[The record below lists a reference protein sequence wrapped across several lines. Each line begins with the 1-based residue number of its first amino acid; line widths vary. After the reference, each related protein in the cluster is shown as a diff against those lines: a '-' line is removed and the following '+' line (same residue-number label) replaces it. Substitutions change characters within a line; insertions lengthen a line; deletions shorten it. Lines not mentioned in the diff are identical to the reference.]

1 MTIRLKRKSSRRP
14 LLSLCTF
21 LLLTLVA
28 GFSAC
33 TEIDC
38 PLDNVVEMGIGLYD
52 AETRQALTLAD
63 TLTVRPA
70 GKDTVLLNRAQG
82 ISVCYL
88 PLRQGFERDTL
99 LLRFSNAAGQA
110 ATDTLFVGHTNSPH
124 FESIDC
130 PASVFHHLT
139 SVAHTQHPLSQMPL
153 TIDSVA
159 IANPTVNYDN
169 IQHLKIY
176 LRSTAR

>member
-1 MTIRLKRKSSRRP
+1 MTIRLKRKSSRY
-14 LLSLCTF
+14 LLSLWTL
-21 LLLTLVA
+21 LLLTLV
-28 GFSAC
+28 GGTTAC
-33 TEIDC
+33 TEVDC
-38 PLDNVVEMGIGLYD
+38 PLDNVVEMGIGLYE
-52 AETRQALTLAD
+52 AETQQALTLAD

-70 GKDTVLLNRAQG
+70 GKDTILLNRAQN

-88 PLRQGFERDTL
+88 PLRQGFERATL

-110 ATDTLFVGHTNSPH
+110 ATDTLFVGHTNAPH
-124 FESIDC
+124 VESIDC
-130 PASVFHHLT
+130 PASVFHKIT

>member
-1 MTIRLKRKSSRRP
+1 MTIRLKRKSSRRH
-14 LLSLCTF
+14 LLPQFTL
-21 LLLTLVA
+21 LLLTLIGGVT
-28 GFSAC
+28 AC

-70 GKDTVLLNRAQG
+70 GKDTVLLNRAQD

-99 LLRFSNAAGQA
+99 LLRFSNTAGQA

-139 SVAHTQHPLSQMPL
+139 SVAHTLHPLSQMPL

>member
-1 MTIRLKRKSSRRP
+1 MTIRLKRKSSP
-14 LLSLCTF
+14 LYLLSLWT
-21 LLLTLVA
+21 LLLSTLV
-28 GFSAC
+28 GGVTAC

-38 PLDNVVEMGIGLYD
+38 PLDNVVEMGVGLYE
-52 AETRQALTLAD
+52 AETGLALTLTD

-70 GKDTVLLNRAQG
+70 GKDTILLNRAQD

-88 PLRQGFERDTL
+88 PLRQSSERDTL
-99 LLRFSNAAGQA
+99 LLRFSNATGQW

-130 PASVFHHLT
+130 PASVFHQLT
-139 SVAHTQHPLSQMPL
+139 SIAYTQHPLSLMPL
-153 TIDSVA
+153 TIDSVVL
-159 IANPTVNYDN
+159 ANPTVNYDN
-169 IQHLKIY
+169 IQHIKIY

>member
-1 MTIRLKRKSSRRP
+1 MTIRLKRKSSRRH
-14 LLSLCTF
+14 LLPQFTL
-21 LLLTLVA
+21 LLLTLIGGVT
-28 GFSAC
+28 AC

-70 GKDTVLLNRAQG
+70 GKDTILLNRAQG

-88 PLRQGFERDTL
+88 PLGQGNERDTL
-99 LLRFSNAAGQA
+99 LLRFSNAAGQS
-110 ATDTLFVGHTNSPH
+110 ATDTLFVGHTKNPP

-130 PASVFHHLT
+130 PASVFHQLN
-139 SVAHTQHPLSQMPL
+139 SVAFTQHPLSQMPL
-153 TIDSVA
+153 TIDSVV
-159 IANPTVNYDN
+159 IANPTVTYDN